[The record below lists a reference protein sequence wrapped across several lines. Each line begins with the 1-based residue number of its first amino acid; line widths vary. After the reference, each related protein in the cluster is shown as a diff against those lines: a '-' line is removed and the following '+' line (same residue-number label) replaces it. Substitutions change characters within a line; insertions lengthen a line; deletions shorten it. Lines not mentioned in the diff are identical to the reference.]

1 MVKMKKY
8 IILLMMFVMFV
19 FCYGTVNADTGP
31 KPTLEITVINPG
43 DSSYYLDLLGKEGEY
58 GYFEETDGNEKY
70 DNMHDQPIYKYNK
83 DGWKAIHMRTWLL
96 NGKLTGDPAEKDKN
110 GKVLTMKHSFG
121 YVGVP
126 QKFKIII
133 QRSDGTIQVSDII
146 RNGYFNARVKYD
158 MKTNQVL
165 SVRGNILKNGMK
177 LDKEFLKDYLVRL
190 LLTLI
195 IEVFLAIPFF
205 YSKPKRLL
213 LIAVVNTITQT
224 FLTIAML
231 FNYPFM
237 SNMPFNTG
245 YLAVLAIGEVL
256 VFLAEYL
263 IYVKLFGKE
272 EKIQI
277 AAYTLIAN
285 AVSIAAGFIMI

>member
-8 IILLMMFVMFV
+8 IILLMMFVMFIL
-19 FCYGTVNADTGP
+19 CYGTVNADTGP
-31 KPTLEITVINPG
+31 KPTLEITVINPE

-58 GYFEETDGNEKY
+58 GYFEATNGNEEY

-133 QRSDGTIQVSDII
+133 QKSDGTIQVSDII

-165 SVRGNILKNGMK
+165 SVRGNILKNGAK

-213 LIAVVNTITQT
+213 LIAVVNIITQT

-272 EKIQI
+272 EKTQI

-285 AVSIAAGFIMI
+285 AVSIAAGFIML